1 MKSLII
7 NTIIGKLP
15 AASQTGQTSVAPF
28 ERPSSAFIPI
38 ILHVL
43 TTFQIFI
50 DVIESEDYQSKPK

>member
-7 NTIIGKLP
+7 NSIIGKLP
-15 AASQTGQTSVAPF
+15 AASQTGQIFVAPF

-38 ILHVL
+38 ILHFL

-50 DVIESEDYQSKPK
+50 DLIESEYYQLKPK